1 MNIASSRVVM
11 PFVLCAL
18 FLVVLAGILTA
29 SNGYTHFIF
38 TLVSLSTLVGVGL
51 NILYG
56 LTGLISFGHIA
67 FYAIGSYSCALL
79 MLQGVN
85 FFLALFCSAVLSGFL
100 GLVFAVPAVRVKG
113 AFLAMVTIAF
123 AFVIEHTLVEWRSLT
138 GGQNGL
144 SGFPSISLGF
154 YEFNDQSL
162 AILASGIAFLALL
175 AYFHLEKS
183 GWGLAMK
190 GVRDAEIASASLGYQ
205 PDRIKTIA
213 FGVSA
218 LLTGLAGAIYTPL
231 IMFIAP
237 SNFPFSQSILFLF
250 SVILGG
256 IATTLGPLFGAIV
269 TVMLPEF
276 LSGLAQYRLLFF
288 GGLMLAVLLI
298 APSGITG
305 LLSHLIPKGQRHFE
319 EPAISTATAWLKLS
333 VMPQALATS
342 GLSISFGGVK
352 AVKHVS
358 FKASPGKVLSI
369 IGPNGAGKTTLLNI
383 VSGFYKPD
391 TGSVMIND
399 VDIASKAAFEAS
411 RAGIA
416 RTYQTTRLYEKMSVL
431 ENVLSGLQNGRL
443 GNPFARLDTPEQTAL
458 VIALLRFS
466 GYTGEPDLL
475 AGNLAHVD
483 RRFVEIA
490 RALATAPSVILL
502 DEPAAGLMRTDKNE
516 LSKTIKMISDIGI
529 AVVLVEHDMTLVMD
543 ISDEVVVLD
552 GGKAIAT
559 GSPDKIRKDEGV
571 IAAYLGSEGFSAP
584 GRSELYKPSS
594 QPLLATKQ
602 LTAGYGAA
610 SVLKQVNLE
619 VYKGELVAILGANGA
634 GKSTLMSALSGLI
647 HSESGSISLADEA
660 IHHFAPHQIVS
671 KGLIL
676 VPEGRQVF
684 PELTVLQNIR
694 LGAYKRTDV
703 IDSNEIVQLIA
714 RFPRLRNRLTS
725 QAGFLSGGEQQM
737 LAIARGLMGKP
748 AVLLLDEPSLGLSPS
763 MISELYLILAKLRDE
778 GVTILLVDQMAQ
790 MALDIADR
798 AYVLEQGRIVAEGT
812 SAVIRNNNVLAD
824 AYLGASHSNDIGS
837 VESAAI

>member
-1 MNIASSRVVM
+1 MNIVTSRVAV

-18 FLVVLAGILTA
+18 LLLVLISIQSV
-29 SNGYTHFIF
+29 SNGYTHFVF
-38 TLVSLSTLVGVGL
+38 TLVAITTIVGVGL
-51 NILYG
+51 NVLYG

-85 FFLALFCSAVLSGFL
+85 FFLAMLCSAALSGFA
-100 GLVFAVPAVRVKG
+100 GLAFAVPAVRVKG

-123 AFVIEHTLVEWRSLT
+123 AFVVEHTLVEWRSLT

-144 SGFPSISLGF
+144 SGFPMISFGSYLF
-154 YEFNDQSL
+154 RERDL
-162 AILASGIAFLALL
+162 AMFASGVAFLALL
-175 AYFHLEKS
+175 GYFRLDRS

-190 GVRDAEIASASLGYQ
+190 GIRDAEIASASLGYH

-218 LLTGLAGAIYTPL
+218 LLAGLAGAIYTPL

-256 IATTLGPLFGAIV
+256 VATTLGPLFGAII
-269 TVMLPEF
+269 TVMLPEL

-298 APSGITG
+298 APSGVTG
-305 LLSHLIPKGQRHFE
+305 LLSRLIPQTKRHFK
-319 EPAISTATAWLKLS
+319 EPDVSIVSNWLSDS
-333 VMPQALATS
+333 VQPQALTAS
-342 GLSISFGGVK
+342 GLSIAFGGVK
-352 AVKHVS
+352 AVKNIS
-358 FKASPGKVLSI
+358 FSATPGKVLSI

-391 TGSVMIND
+391 TGSAIID
-399 VDIASKAAFEAS
+399 EVDIATKAAFEAS
-411 RAGIA
+411 RAGVA
-416 RTYQTTRLYEKMSVL
+416 RTYQTTRLYEKMNVL
-431 ENVLSGLQNGRL
+431 ENVMSGLQQGRL
-443 GNPFARLDTPEQTAL
+443 GHPFARLDSQEQTDLA
-458 VIALLRFS
+458 VGLLRFS
-466 GYTGEPDLL
+466 GYKGEPDSL
-475 AGNLAHVD
+475 AGNLPHVD

-502 DEPAAGLMRTDKNE
+502 DEPAAGLMRTDKDA
-516 LSKTIKMISDIGI
+516 LSRTIKKISDLGI

-543 ISDEVVVLD
+543 ISDEVLVLD
-552 GGKAIAT
+552 GGEAIAF
-559 GSPDKIRKDEGV
+559 GSPDAVRQDESV
-571 IAAYLGSEGFSAP
+571 IAAYLGSAGFSAP
-584 GRSELYKPSS
+584 GRMSPYSQS
-594 QPLLATKQ
+594 MQPLLITEQ

-610 SVLKQVNLE
+610 SVLKQVTLE
-619 VYKGELVAILGANGA
+619 VKTGELVAILGANGA
-634 GKSTLMSALSGLI
+634 GKSTLMSVLTGLVP
-647 HSESGSISLADEA
+647 SESGRIRLGAEE
-660 IHHFAPHQIVS
+660 IQQLAPHQIVS
-671 KGLIL
+671 RGLIL

-703 IDSNEIVQLIA
+703 IDPNEVEQLIA
-714 RFPRLRNRLTS
+714 RFPRLKNRMNS

-748 AVLLLDEPSLGLSPS
+748 VVLLLDEPSLGLSPS
-763 MISELYLILAKLRDE
+763 MISELYLILAQLRDE
-778 GVTILLVDQMAQ
+778 GVTILLVDQMAH

-798 AYVLEQGRIVAEGT
+798 AYVLEQGEVVAVGT
-812 SAVIRNNNVLAD
+812 SSEIRNNDVLAD
-824 AYLGASHSNDIGS
+824 AYLGSSQTSS
-837 VESAAI
+837 VVI